1 MSAFNVYNGNGTQTL
16 FPITFNY
23 FSASDIE
30 VWLWDETSSAWGLC
44 TEGVNYNI
52 SGTNIEI
59 IDTNV
64 GGGGLGGI
72 PGLGGPPGLGGGAAP
87 AAPPTGITGN
97 VLIVRRTDIGGY
109 SGTVVPKAV
118 FQAGTS
124 INAADLNNNQTQVLR
139 AIQDAQASNI
149 ANPGVVSGAGVL
161 ENKIYSNLDLTGREI
176 TNIGTGTG
184 DGSGVNRKML
194 GDIIANDI
202 TADSNQGISL
212 TKTEGGTNSGD
223 EVVIVGIDATR
234 TQKGVLSIDEGEG
247 IDLTFN
253 NGAVTVNG
261 EDSSKTN
268 KGVVTINEGHAVG
281 VTYTSG
287 DAVISADKSTATQQG
302 VVKLSA
308 TVPLLIDRPA
318 DGEVTLS
325 VSDNSIDLAKLK
337 SSQIVTST
345 EQEATN
351 PNWSNNNNLIATVG
365 AIAERNDLIIQSNT
379 PTGTAFAVGRLWF
392 NLSILHT
399 WDGTAWTPISS
410 SGGDSAF
417 IETPQTITTNK
428 VIAANTNAGMMGPTV
443 ALNTGVTITV
453 GTNSVLTTLA

>member
-23 FSASDIE
+23 FSSSDIE
-30 VWLWDETSSAWGLC
+30 VWIWDETSSAWGQC

-59 IDTNV
+59 IDSNV
-64 GGGGLGGI
+64 GGGGI
-72 PGLGGPPGLGGGAAP
+72 PGLGGGGLGGGGGGAP
-87 AAPPTGITGN
+87 PAPPTGITGN

-118 FQAGTS
+118 FQAGTA

-149 ANPGVVSGAGVL
+149 SNPGVVSGAGAL

-184 DGSGVNRKML
+184 DGSAVNRKML

-202 TADSNQGISL
+202 TADSSQGINL

-223 EVVIVGIDATR
+223 EVVIVGIDASR

-302 VVKLSA
+302 AVKVSA
-308 TVPLLIDRPA
+308 TAPLLIDRPA
-318 DGEVTLS
+318 DGEVNLS
-325 VSDNSIDLAKLK
+325 ISDDSIDLAKLK
-337 SSQIVTST
+337 ASQVVTST
-345 EQEATN
+345 EQAATN
-351 PNWSNNNNLIATVG
+351 PNWSNNDNLIATVG

-379 PTGTAFAVGRLWF
+379 PSGTAFAVGRLWF
-392 NLSILHT
+392 NLSNLYT
-399 WDGTAWTPISS
+399 WDGTSWTPISS
-410 SGGDSAF
+410 SASGGDSTF
-417 IETPQTITTNK
+417 IETPQTIMTNK

-443 ALNTGVTITV
+443 AINTGVTITV

>member
-30 VWLWDETSSAWGLC
+30 VWLWNSTSSVWQLC
-44 TEGVNYNI
+44 TDGTNYNI
-52 SGTNIEI
+52 NGNNIEI

-64 GGGGLGGI
+64 GGGALGGI
-72 PGLGGPPGLGGGAAP
+72 PGPGGGGGGGGAAP
-87 AAPPTGITGN
+87 STPPTGITGN
-97 VLIVRRTDIGGY
+97 VLIIRRTNIGGY

-124 INAADLNNNQTQVLR
+124 INAVDLNNNQTQVLR
-139 AIQDAQASNI
+139 AIQDAQASNVS
-149 ANPGVVSGAGVL
+149 NPGAVSGAGAL
-161 ENKIYSNLDLTGREI
+161 ENRIYSNLDLTGREI

-184 DGSGVNRKML
+184 DGSAVNRKML

-202 TADSNQGISL
+202 TADSSQGIIL
-212 TKTEGGTNSGD
+212 TKTESGTNSGD
-223 EVVIVGIDATR
+223 ELVISA
-234 TQKGVLSIDEGEG
+234 
-247 IDLTFN
+247 
-253 NGAVTVNG
+253 
-261 EDSSKTN
+261 EDSTKTN
-268 KGVVTINEGHAVG
+268 KGVVTINEGHAIDVA
-281 VTYTSG
+281 YTSG
-287 DAVISADKSTATQQG
+287 DAVITANKSTNSQQG
-302 VVKLSA
+302 VIKVSA
-308 TVPLLIDRPA
+308 TTPLLIDRPA

-325 VSDNSIDLAKLK
+325 VSDNSVDLAKLK
-337 SSQIVTST
+337 SSQVVTST
-345 EQEATN
+345 EQAATN
-351 PNWSNNNNLIATVG
+351 PNWSSNDNLLATVG

-379 PTGTAFAVGRLWF
+379 PSGTAFAIGRLWF
-392 NLSILHT
+392 NLSSLHT
-399 WDGTAWTPISS
+399 WDGSTWTPISS

-443 ALNTGVTITV
+443 TLNTGVTITV